1 VVTKTGARSHA
12 SQHAQGADA
21 ALYLLVAVVFFGLAV
36 KGGVV
41 SNVVAVLAGITI
53 LTMVVTGRLPAR
65 NEEGATRLETALAG
79 AVLVFAVLGVTGY
92 GSSIGPSSGLER
104 LPGVV
109 WAGLVVLLFM
119 SRQRG
124 GGRRRVVVLVALLT
138 IAFTVLFGINAV
150 ESAREGYDVLFL
162 HQEAADALAAG
173 LNPYT
178 DAVTFPNGAPTAE
191 PGDQI
196 VGYVYPP
203 ITAVAYAIGE
213 WTFDDPRY
221 TSLASWVG
229 LLSLLSVWGV
239 RQPTSHLPYLLLL
252 LASLP
257 GWPLVLRA
265 AWTEPLSLLLLAGAA
280 AVWRRGGASGFWL
293 GIGLASK
300 QYFAVAAPFLFFYR
314 DRVWSRRALVAAIV
328 TGLGVGVGI
337 LWGPEAFW
345 SAAIEF
351 HASTPPRLDSSNLVG
366 LLGIFGLSW
375 SPPVI
380 LPLAFGLGVA
390 ALASMRSRDVSSA
403 FCALALALAASFFL
417 SSQAFANYWF
427 LVMGLCL
434 LALATLGEESEGAQG
449 ALATAR

>member
-1 VVTKTGARSHA
+1 MAVAGKRSP
-12 SQHAQGADA
+12 
-21 ALYLLVAVVFFGLAV
+21 ALYLLAAVVFFGLAIR
-36 KGGVV
+36 GGVL
-41 SNVVAVLAGITI
+41 SSVVAVMAGLAT
-53 LTMVVTGRLPAR
+53 LTMVVTARVPAQ
-65 NEEGATRLETALAG
+65 NEDRAMRLETALAG
-79 AVLVFAVLGVTGY
+79 SVLVFAVLGVAGH
-92 GSSIGPSSGLER
+92 GSSAAPSSGLDR
-104 LPGVV
+104 LPGVL
-109 WAGLVVLLFM
+109 WAGLVVVLFV

-124 GGRRRVVVLVALLT
+124 GTRRAVVLVSVVTL
-138 IAFTVLFGINAV
+138 AFSILFGINAI

-162 HQEAADALAAG
+162 HQEAAEALAAG

-203 ITAVAYAIGE
+203 ITAIAYAIGE

-229 LLSLLSVWGV
+229 LLSLFSVWAV
-239 RQPTSHLPYLLLL
+239 RRPRSHLPYLLLL

-265 AWTEPLSLLLLAGAA
+265 AWTEPFSLLLLAAAA
-280 AVWRRGGASGFWL
+280 AVWPRGAVSGSWL
-293 GIGLASK
+293 GLGLASK
-300 QYFAVAAPFLFFYR
+300 QYFAVAAPFLFLYR
-314 DRVWSRRALVAAIV
+314 DRVWSRRALLAAIV
-328 TGLGVGVGI
+328 TVLGVGAGI

-345 SAAIEF
+345 SAAVEF
-351 HASTPPRLDSSNLVG
+351 HTSTPPRLDSSNLVG
-366 LLGIFGLSW
+366 LFGIFGLWW
-375 SPPVI
+375 SPPVF
-380 LPLAFGLGVA
+380 LPLAVGLGVA
-390 ALASMRSRDVSSA
+390 ALASMRSRDASSA
-403 FCALALALAASFFL
+403 FAALGLALAASFLL

-434 LALATLGEESEGAQG
+434 LSLATLADESETAQG